1 MRNDYLGEDGVEL
14 DSSTFEKQLME
25 LSEVLFN
32 LESEYLDSCI
42 VNGLLDFVRF
52 PDVERSTDEQFSV
65 GQVQIHITHSYAV
78 EGVFEIGY

>member
-14 DSSTFEKQLME
+14 DSSTFEEQLME

-32 LESEYLDSCI
+32 LESEYLDNCI

-52 PDVERSTDEQFSV
+52 LGVERRTDGQFSV
-65 GQVQIHITHSYAV
+65 DQRQIHITHSYAV
-78 EGVFEIGY
+78 EGVFDIGY

>member
-1 MRNDYLGEDGVEL
+1 MRNDYLGEDGEDL

-32 LESEYLDSCI
+32 LESEYLDNCI

-52 PDVERSTDEQFSV
+52 LDVERSTDGQFSV
-65 GQVQIHITHSYAV
+65 EQRQVHITYSYAV